1 MERMAQDDQAKVQ
14 AVAYMRT
21 SSATNVGADKD
32 SEKRQRASIE
42 AFAAARGFVL
52 VDWFYD
58 AAVSG
63 ADPVHER
70 PGFTAMLDRIAS
82 NGVRCI
88 IVESPDRFARD
99 LAVQLAGHD
108 FLKKLGVALIP
119 ASAPDFFTEDTPTA
133 VLVRQVLGA
142 ISQFEKASL
151 VAKLKAARD
160 RKRAAT
166 GKCGGMPPLA
176 ETRPEVVELARKLR
190 HTRSGRQRSLREIS
204 AELAARGFV
213 AERSGR
219 PYQAAQIARLLNE
232 GAS

>member
-1 MERMAQDDQAKVQ
+1 MERIAQDQAKVQ

-21 SSATNVGADKD
+21 SSAANVGADKD

-42 AFAAARGFVL
+42 AFAAARGFAL

-119 ASAPDFFTEDTPTA
+119 ASAPGGRTRRHRYRGCWQSAFNGQSSPPYSDRNRPRSAAHRPT
-133 VLVRQVLGA
+133 
-142 ISQFEKASL
+142 
-151 VAKLKAARD
+151 
-160 RKRAAT
+160 
-166 GKCGGMPPLA
+166 
-176 ETRPEVVELARKLR
+176 
-190 HTRSGRQRSLREIS
+190 
-204 AELAARGFV
+204 
-213 AERSGR
+213 
-219 PYQAAQIARLLNE
+219 
-232 GAS
+232 